1 MLLQKQL
8 FNANAFNKKA
18 CLCFAN
24 RLFIKH
30 QRLIIPQNLSL
41 FFTVVVITHQTLNQ
55 IETLQG

>member
-1 MLLQKQL
+1 MPTHLIKKPVCVLQTG
-8 FNANAFNKKA
+8 F
-18 CLCFAN
+18 
-24 RLFIKH
+24 FIKH